1 MLALV
6 DLGLIL
12 SSAVDLL
19 PTVSLA
25 ASPVLLL
32 AMMSIVDLAKWKERV
47 IAHRRVL
54 VAVSGFHDLASVV
67 YCVAARGPLGS
78 EFCSHWLILGLF

>member
-6 DLGLIL
+6 DFAPIL
-12 SSAVDLL
+12 NSAVDLL
-19 PTVSLA
+19 RTVSLA
-25 ASPVLLL
+25 ASPLLLL
-32 AMMSIVDLAKWKERV
+32 AMMSIVGLARGEARV